1 MIHNLPLDYYT
12 HTAHRVYTPS
22 TPIRQGFCG
31 HSAIFFGGEISTK
44 HRKFCVLLFLTA
56 ACYCSIPLEASSTY
70 HGRAS
75 KRSHRL
81 RFRCWLFITYLHLT
95 IEPSPALIIL
105 FLSSSSSWP
114 DVGLD
119 KEFFI
124 LFSYKNSCPGIFK
137 AKKKQNDA
145 LLCSKFS
152 HFELIGFLRASIYI
166 YISVSS
172 FVVVVVCS
180 VVTVL
185 LFFLLSSCY
194 AGVNLIYVP
203 HARRCCYTTG
213 VFFFF
218 FFFFAFK
225 FFFFVC
231 WARDGYRSSGGC
243 IFPLLDSA
251 RHRI

>member
-137 AKKKQNDA
+137 AKKQKKMMRFCVPSFPISNWLASCAPAYIYIYPSA
-145 LLCSKFS
+145 LLLLLLCALLLRFCCFS
-152 HFELIGFLRASIYI
+152 CCRRVMRASI
-166 YISVSS
+166 
-172 FVVVVVCS
+172 
-180 VVTVL
+180 
-185 LFFLLSSCY
+185 
-194 AGVNLIYVP
+194 
-203 HARRCCYTTG
+203 
-213 VFFFF
+213 
-218 FFFFAFK
+218 
-225 FFFFVC
+225 
-231 WARDGYRSSGGC
+231 
-243 IFPLLDSA
+243 
-251 RHRI
+251 